1 MFEAIKPLSS
11 NISSGI
17 KPIDMSSFTSE
28 QTGPKERAESFGNV
42 FSNAFSN
49 ANKAMFYA
57 GQTARIVAEGG
68 NIELHEVAIADQK
81 AKIAL
86 HLTTQI
92 AGKLTQ
98 ACSQIFQMQL

>member
-1 MFEAIKPLSS
+1 MFEPIKPMSGSITSS
-11 NISSGI
+11 I
-17 KPIDMSSFTSE
+17 KPVDMSFSNE
-28 QTGPKERAESFGNV
+28 AAPKEGAESFGNV
-42 FSNAFSN
+42 FANAFSN